1 MVNRWLTYLLEG
13 RVYAA
18 IEMYDHQGITY
29 YTTLVLK
36 KEKGELTILR
46 ATEVTKLEE
55 LKDWIGINASLFL
68 TINTHNVLTKPIADM
83 ELNSQEAK
91 VNHTF
96 PNLNL
101 EAFYYDIFLD
111 ESYPMVSIA
120 RMDVVEGVIN
130 SLKEIGLQPTAVQL
144 GLAGL
149 GSVLPHLESG
159 SVQGSN
165 FGLDVEQGRIRE
177 VYPQSSAEDTYRL
190 NGLELQGRHLLGFAQ
205 ILGHL
210 EGRGSVTNLIEIND
224 SLSYKGKNKRIF
236 TTVAKSALV
245 FFLVLLLV
253 NYFVF
258 DYYHTKVQEIKAASE
273 LHSSQT
279 QQFKSLSTLVTEKQE
294 RVDLLNRSGNSR
306 ATHYLDQLAAKVPP
320 TILLEEIQ
328 YQSLIKPFRE
338 GKSLEIEEGVI
349 QVTGVSSES
358 AAFSNWIMFL
368 EKQNWVQGIE
378 ILGYDFVTK
387 DSSGFTIKIMLKK
400 QP

>member
-1 MVNRWLTYLLEG
+1 MVSRWLTYFLEG

-55 LKDWIGINASLFL
+55 LKDWIGTKASLFL

-83 ELNSQEAK
+83 ELNSHEAK

-120 RMDVVEGVIN
+120 RMDVVEEVIN
-130 SLKEIGLQPTAVQL
+130 ALGEIGMQPSAVQL

-165 FGLDVEQGRIRE
+165 FGLDIELSRIRE

-190 NGLELQGRHLLGFAQ
+190 NGLELQGRHLLGFAH

-210 EGRGSVTNLIEIND
+210 EGRISVTNLTEIND
-224 SLSYKGKNKRIF
+224 SLSYTFKNKRIF

-245 FFLVLLLV
+245 FFLILLLV
-253 NYFVF
+253 NFFVF
-258 DYYHTKVQEIKAASE
+258 DHYYTKVQETKTSSE
-273 LHSSQT
+273 LHSSQVK
-279 QQFKSLSTLVTEKQE
+279 QFKALSTLVTEKQE

-306 ATHYLDQLAAKVPP
+306 ATHYLDQLAINVPS
-320 TILLEEIQ
+320 TVFLGEMQ
-328 YQSLIKPFRE
+328 FQSLKKPFRE
-338 GKSLEIEEGVI
+338 GKSLDIEEGVLKVSGI
-349 QVTGVSSES
+349 SSES
-358 AAFSNWIMFL
+358 AAFSMWIALL
-368 EKQNWVQGIE
+368 EEQKWIQSVE

-387 DSSGFTIKIMLKK
+387 ENSEFAIKIVLEE
-400 QP
+400 